1 MALGA
6 AWQWQVG
13 TGTWSEMC
21 LEEVMAEPTVLEI
34 RGRRE
39 RALQGEQD
47 RLSNS
52 LGVCSSKSEKGRS
65 GQGQAG
71 Y

>member
-52 LGVCSSKSEKGRS
+52 LGV
-65 GQGQAG
+65 
-71 Y
+71 